1 MLQLNDDETFLI
13 LACGMSLPKRKFQ
26 ARKLV
31 HENVDFVDQNA
42 QNLTNE
48 HL

>member
-1 MLQLNDDETFLI
+1 MP
-13 LACGMSLPKRKFQ
+13 GGKGLPKRKFQ

-31 HENVDFVDQNA
+31 HERVDFVDQNA
-42 QNLTNE
+42 LNLTNE